1 MYNDELETAEVEYL
15 SEYEAE
21 ETKGELEQN
30 LEAGNLVDKL
40 EDNTQATSDTTDLF
54 DKAQE
59 SMGDWRKKY
68 KRAINLAKLQAMSG
82 EQEITEKSFPF
93 EGASLAMLP
102 FVTEAML
109 DFNARSAPELVWS
122 ENIVAAKIYGKIK
135 ASNIPQPT
143 QETTAQ
149 PQSPEQQQQM
159 QQQQAEQQKQAEK
172 AFDEQKEA
180 RADRMSEYVNY
191 QLAEEMPN
199 WRDEQDKNLMILPC
213 VGTAYKKT
221 SFDYKSFSI

>member
-30 LEAGNLVDKL
+30 LEAGNLADKL
-40 EDNTQATSDTTDLF
+40 EDNKQATADTQALF
-54 DKAQE
+54 DSAKA
-59 SMGDWRKKY
+59 SMGEWLKKY

-82 EQEITEKSFPF
+82 DQEITEKSFPF

-122 ENIVAAKIYGKIK
+122 ENIVAAKIYGKVK
-135 ASNIPQPT
+135 LYNSGMMPT
-143 QETTAQ
+143 DD
-149 PQSPEQQQQM
+149 P
-159 QQQQAEQQKQAEK
+159 QQQAEQQQAN
-172 AFDEQKEA
+172 FDIENDFPSVSNDTKEEIGST
-180 RADRMSEYVNY
+180 MKE
-191 QLAEEMPN
+191 LKIE
-199 WRDEQDKNLMILPC
+199 
-213 VGTAYKKT
+213 
-221 SFDYKSFSI
+221 